1 MGNQSLSL
9 GLEKHFLNPGQ
20 SKAFFDLPL
29 EVKTEKMVDDSAI
42 GYDGGKKLT
51 SYVQCTSRIPLQVQ
65 ITELEIRFAASE
77 AILFGTPAGGVL
89 SSNNL
94 DPFWDDSRR
103 QTVEAFKAECYDL
116 TITMMSGF
124 ATQMGLDKDYFTRIH
139 EHKAP
144 GHTLRS
150 IKYPKFDTLPEEG
163 RLPRLSTHTDWGSL
177 TFVFT
182 KQAGL
187 EIQDPQDQW
196 FDVPVVPGGIV
207 VNIGDAISL
216 WTGRTLKS
224 TLHRITW
231 KNLPADQDRY
241 SMAYFSQP
249 NDGQCCSASPPP
261 RARDSLLTTHSHTGA
276 QLNTLT
282 KSGEMVPIPIT
293 YGDYYK
299 VRYHLTYGAH
309 TDTKTGAK
317 MLKDIDPAMA
327 KLVHDLG
334 VADAG
339 SLHTN
344 NLVAV

>member
-1 MGNQSLSL
+1 MEFPIISVANIHSDFDTVSKQLFDAACKWGFFIITDHGITKADEVSELSR
-9 GLEKHFLNPGQ
+9 
-20 SKAFFDLPL
+20 AFFDLPMD
-29 EVKTEKMVDDSAI
+29 VKTEKMVDNSAI

-51 SYVQCTSRIPLQVQ
+51 S
-65 ITELEIRFAASE
+65 FAASE

-89 SSNNL
+89 GSNNL
-94 DPFWDDSRR
+94 GAWWDESKR

-124 ATQMGLDKDYFTRIH
+124 AVCMGLDRDYFTRIH
-139 EHKAP
+139 GHQAP

-150 IKYPKFDTLPEEG
+150 IKYPKFDSRPQEG
-163 RLPRLSTHTDWGSL
+163 QLPRLSSHTDWGSL

-187 EIQDPQDQW
+187 EIQDPQDRW
-196 FDVPVVPGGIV
+196 FHVPVVPEGIV
-207 VNIGDAISL
+207 VNIGDALSL

-231 KNLPADQDRY
+231 ENLPPDQDRY

-249 NDGQCCSASPPP
+249 NNS
-261 RARDSLLTTHSHTGA
+261 A
-276 QLNTLT
+276 QLNSLS
-282 KSGEMVPIPIT
+282 KSGEIVPIPLT

-309 TDTKTGAK
+309 TDSKTGEK
-317 MLKDIDPAMA
+317 ILEDIDPAMA
-327 KLVHDLG
+327 QAVHDLG

-339 SLHTN
+339 SLRSNT
-344 NLVAV
+344 LVAV